1 MTKKTKKDYSSI
13 ENLKEEQALWA
24 KGYTKIAGVD
34 ECGRG
39 PFAGPVVA
47 CAVIMPKDVRI
58 ERLTDSKKVPKSE
71 HKAFANF
78 VKERA
83 IAYAIGVATV
93 EEIDAINIKQASR
106 LAMKRAIEGLEIPPD
121 YILVDGTEV
130 IDTTIPQHYLIKGDY
145 HSHTISAAAIV
156 AKVYRDELMAT
167 LDEQYG
173 NVYNWKHNA
182 GYQTEAHIGACKL
195 HGVTKHHRKSWK
207 TMELFQRNHLK

>member
-1 MTKKTKKDYSSI
+1 MTRKPKKDYSSPN
-13 ENLKEEQALWA
+13 NLKEEQYLWEQ
-24 KGYTKIAGVD
+24 GHSYVAGVD

-71 HKAFANF
+71 HKAFAEL
-78 VKERA
+78 VKEKA

-93 EEIDAINIKQASR
+93 EEIDRINIKQASR
-106 LAMKRAIEGLEIPPD
+106 LAMKRAIEGLNTPPD

-130 IDTTIPQHYLIKGDY
+130 IDTTIPQHYIVKGDY

-156 AKVYRDELMAT
+156 AKVYRDELMAH
-167 LDEQYG
+167 LDETYG
-173 NVYNWKHNA
+173 NVYNWKNNA
-182 GYQTEAHIGACKL
+182 GYQTEAHIEACKE
-195 HGVTKHHRKSWK
+195 HGVTEHHRKSWK
-207 TMELFQRNHLK
+207 TMELFR